1 MRIFLSLSISAFFFF
16 LSVLPSSALVFEVS
30 NLDDA
35 GAGSLRQAILDA
47 NVNPGPDEIVFDL
60 ASLPATITLT
70 TGQIFIT
77 DDLTI
82 TGPGADQLTV
92 SGNNSSRIFN
102 VNNGIADSISLFVSG
117 LRLADGFVVSNG
129 GAILNSENLTIENSD
144 FTGNTADLGGAIY
157 NNDTIAGI
165 TDSTFTTNSAT
176 SGGAVFNNGTLTA
189 ITGST
194 FIENTATTTSG
205 GALFNAVDIGSISD
219 SSFLDNSASLQG
231 GAIFNAF
238 SRPITSITNTI
249 FDGNRAISGLGGALF
264 DSGAIQS
271 ISGCTFSNNSTG
283 SSGGAIYKN
292 QGTIDSLANSTFTG
306 NTAVADGGAI
316 DAFAN
321 ILGITGCTFTENEAD
336 NGGAISYGGSQA
348 TTISSSTF
356 SGNIA
361 ATNGGAIFSDF
372 FFVNLSFVT
381 ITDNEAG
388 AAGGGIYRTGAFFP
402 PFLGIS
408 AANSI
413 VAFNSPENCAGD
425 NTPEDL
431 GGNFSNDDSC
441 AFGGDGAAFTTVDI
455 TKIVIPTGQAGAYS
469 FTSSGF
475 TSGNCGITDEFT
487 LGGGESLSCIVSDGD
502 YAITEEIPEDQIL
515 NIFCPFLPE
524 TSAVDSLAGTL
535 EFTIMGADTP
545 VVCFFINSA
554 AETLVNASAEPP
566 GTNCEL
572 GGVKIETGRDINQNG
587 VLDPDEVEETF
598 YVCNGEDG
606 IPGPP
611 GPPGPPGEPGE
622 PGEPGQPGPPG
633 QPGEPGEPGEPGP
646 PGPPGT
652 PGTVLDI
659 SDEPPGP
666 NCEFGGTK
674 IEYGLDVNG
683 NGELDPDEIEGTD
696 YVCNGGPGPEGPRG
710 PEGSSGCAVA
720 GPGSGGAA
728 ALGGLM
734 LYALLPAFIFAR
746 RRLTRP

>member
-1 MRIFLSLSISAFFFF
+1 MRIVLSLSVPVFLFF
-16 LSVLPSSALVFEVS
+16 LSVLTSYAAIFEVT

-35 GAGSLRQAILDA
+35 GVGSLRQAILDA
-47 NVNPGPDEIVFDL
+47 NTNPGPDEIVFDL
-60 ASLPATITLT
+60 PSLPATITLT
-70 TGQIFIT
+70 TGQMFIT

-82 TGPGADQLTV
+82 AGPGAAQLTI

-102 VNNGIADSISLFVSG
+102 VNNGIADAISLSISG
-117 LRLADGFVVSNG
+117 LGFADGFVVSNG
-129 GAILNSENLTIENSD
+129 GAILNSENLTIEDSD
-144 FTGNTADLGGAIY
+144 FTGNDADLGGAIF
-157 NNDTIAGI
+157 NDGTVVGI
-165 TDSTFTTNSAT
+165 TDSTFTQNGAT

-189 ITGST
+189 VTGSTFTENTASSNGGGIFNGSASIGSITGST
-194 FIENTATTTSG
+194 FTG
-205 GALFNAVDIGSISD
+205 
-219 SSFLDNSASLQG
+219 NSAVLNG
-231 GAIFNAF
+231 GAIHN
-238 SRPITSITNTI
+238 SSPGSTISDITDSVFT
-249 FDGNRAISGLGGALF
+249 GNSADTGFGGFLF
-264 DSGAIQS
+264 DNGTITT
-271 ISGCTFSNNSTG
+271 ITGCTFSGNSAG
-283 SSGGAIYKN
+283 QAGGAIYKS
-292 QGTIDSLANSTFTG
+292 QGTIQNLTNSTFTG
-306 NTAVADGGAI
+306 NTAVTDGGAI

-321 ILGITGCTFTENEAD
+321 ILSITGCTFTGNEAD

-381 ITDNEAG
+381 IVNNEAG
-388 AAGGGIYRTGAFFP
+388 AAGGGIYRTGTFFP

-431 GGNFSNDDSC
+431 GGNFSDDDSC

-475 TSGNCGITDEFT
+475 TSGDCGITDEFT
-487 LGGGESLSCIVSDGD
+487 LGGGESLSCIVPDGD
-502 YAITEEIPEDQIL
+502 YTITEEIPEDQIL

-524 TSAVDSLAGTL
+524 TSAIDSLAGTL
-535 EFTIMGADTP
+535 EFTITGADTP
-545 VVCFFINSA
+545 VGCFFINSA

-566 GTNCEL
+566 GANCEL

-587 VLDPDEVEETF
+587 VLDPDEVEETY

-622 PGEPGQPGPPG
+622 PGQPGPPG
-633 QPGEPGEPGEPGP
+633 SPGPPGQPGEPGEPGP

-674 IEYGLDVNG
+674 IEYGLDSNG
-683 NGELDPDEIEGTD
+683 NGELDPDEVEGTD
-696 YVCNGGPGPEGPRG
+696 YVCNGAPGPEGPRG
-710 PEGSSGCAVA
+710 PNGSGGCAVA
-720 GPGSGGAA
+720 GEAGPRDAGAA
-728 ALGGLM
+728 V
-734 LYALLPAFIFAR
+734 LLFLIPLAAFLR
-746 RRLTRP
+746 RRLRIS